1 MPSIKVKDIKEKIEL
16 DEFVDSEGGIIGGD
30 RNVSSDSEIET
41 GPVQKPYNDDSD
53 YEKGVSTTTDRASRY
68 RQNIPWFAVYS
79 YGGQT
84 GRGTSVNET
93 KKVITKKELE
103 EDLVK
108 KSKSDN
114 EVLDKAYDRKTEKVL
129 DVINDVDLTDS
140 QLDRIK
146 KAVLAKLN
154 TDVNEG
160 LNVRTI
166 RLNLNAGILK
176 RIQTTPVFKTMFHD
190 NQLKNLKVGEN
201 ILTVNM
207 TSWGKIRNMFGDDVQ
222 DITKEINI

>member
-30 RNVSSDSEIET
+30 RNVSNDSEIET

-79 YGGQT
+79 YRGQS
-84 GRGTSVNET
+84 GRGLPVNET

-114 EVLDKAYDRKTEKVL
+114 EVLDKAYDKKTEKVL

-154 TDVNEG
+154 IDEG
-160 LNVRTI
+160 LNVRRI
-166 RLNLNAGILK
+166 KLNLNAGILK
-176 RIQTTPVFKTMFHD
+176 RIQTTPVFRTMFHD

-207 TSWGKIRNMFGDDVQ
+207 TSWGKIRNMFGDEAQ
-222 DITKEINI
+222 DITNQINT